1 MSMNYQCPSCS
12 AYLNVNDC
20 VLFSVKTPDS
30 KVGIISLHSEIGNY
44 SIKKNPEFSY
54 NEGDQLDFYCPVCHT
69 ELASEIHDK
78 LARIIMIDEE
88 NNKFEIL
95 FSRVAGEKS
104 TYKLVGETMDIYG
117 DDSAEYLDFVNLSL
131 NF

>member
-1 MSMNYQCPSCS
+1 MSMNYQCPRCT

-88 NNKFEIL
+88 NNKYEIL

-104 TYKLVGETMDIYG
+104 TYKIVGETMDIYG